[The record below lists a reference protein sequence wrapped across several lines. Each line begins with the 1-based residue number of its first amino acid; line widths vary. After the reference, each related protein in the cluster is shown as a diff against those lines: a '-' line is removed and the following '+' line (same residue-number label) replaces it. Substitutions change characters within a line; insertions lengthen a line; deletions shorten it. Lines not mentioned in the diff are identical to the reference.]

1 MSLAPRSPSLV
12 AIETTTSAVLVLG
25 GLLGNSVLLIALYRD
40 PSPRLKT
47 STVLLI
53 TALALID
60 LLKAC
65 TTGTLFVASLA
76 TGKLWFNKL
85 GCQIS
90 GFFLYFLTSISMATA
105 ALTSVNR
112 FFCVLKPAVFK
123 RVFTYRRS
131 LSHIGCLAVVAAFV
145 VLVPIVFGWATFSFN
160 PLSAACAW
168 KFTNRRAEI
177 GYTCLNLFTFP
188 VCSLSIMTY
197 CYKEVSRF
205 IRQHKVNIAYLT
217 THEIH
222 ITKALFVIVFV
233 FFASFCVPSFL
244 AIILF
249 RVILHGSCIP
259 REMVLLALYLV
270 HANSAINPW
279 IYGVMSPLV
288 RNKIKKVFFKRRVQL
303 QAGDVT
309 VVRAYQRKS
318 KSPKE
323 NMIAPDSTLQNVITQ
338 K

>member
-1 MSLAPRSPSLV
+1 
-12 AIETTTSAVLVLG
+12 
-25 GLLGNSVLLIALYRD
+25 
-40 PSPRLKT
+40 
-47 STVLLI
+47 
-53 TALALID
+53 
-60 LLKAC
+60 
-65 TTGTLFVASLA
+65 
-76 TGKLWFNKL
+76 
-85 GCQIS
+85 
-90 GFFLYFLTSISMATA
+90 MATA
-105 ALTSVNR
+105 ALTSLNR

-131 LSHIGCLAVVAAFV
+131 LSHIGCLAVVAAFA

-168 KFTNRRAEI
+168 KFTNRNAEI

-249 RVILHGSCIP
+249 RVILHGSRIP

-309 VVRAYQRKS
+309 LVRAYQRKS
-318 KSPKE
+318 KPPKE
-323 NMIAPDSTLQNVITQ
+323 NIIAPDSTLQNVITQ
-338 K
+338 KWLDPAGGHPGVECNMCLIELSRSTLLAARGFQTTSQSSTQDVRSSIVFMVKIYCLSCIFFFSHFLFWANRVSCRDWYILTPISVRNRQELGNKR